1 MNNEVQFVT
10 DEIGN
15 KTAVILDIADYERI
29 IEDVQ
34 DLASVAERRSEP
46 SIPHDEFIAGLKED
60 GILLSG
66 SNPLRRI

>member
-10 DEIGN
+10 DETGN

-29 IEDVQ
+29 MEDVQ

-60 GILLSG
+60 GIL
-66 SNPLRRI
+66 